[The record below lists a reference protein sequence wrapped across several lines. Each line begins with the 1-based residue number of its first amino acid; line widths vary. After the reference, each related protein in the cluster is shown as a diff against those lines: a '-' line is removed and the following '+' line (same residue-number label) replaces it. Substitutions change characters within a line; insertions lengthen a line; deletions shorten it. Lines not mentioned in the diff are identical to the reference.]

1 MEGINAVDHHEL
13 VVCLNNSVESIAKMS
28 YKLCRCWPMKV
39 ILMSEQY
46 LYRPISRK
54 QKQQAVDLIM
64 TFLHLDVWT
73 LCDTL
78 L

>member
-1 MEGINAVDHHEL
+1 
-13 VVCLNNSVESIAKMS
+13 MS